1 MITYLLGVPI
11 RGCVTNAFDA
21 RQKYPD
27 LRGQA
32 GTIYYDTK
40 LGDEI
45 AKNKVT
51 RTSLDRMSVITM
63 AGIAAEALR
72 FDKAEGGIVDE
83 QQLISFFTSIQPPWN
98 LLRIQGQ
105 ARWAVLQ
112 AILLIKEHEK
122 SFNALVEALN
132 EGKSIGDCIYAIEAN
147 LPEVLPSEV
156 RKQEQIMRNKV
167 QENDA
172 YIRYIQKMTW
182 KVGGLEPLTPESSS
196 KYDIGLD
203 GFIKKEY
210 HDDVPTALATTSN
223 LADSQVAVDE
233 GIKAFTDKIK
243 ILEQKASTGITITL
257 TTLRHSLTQYTSQV
271 IWTIFTTAPRAAG
284 CGSTT

>member
-1 MITYLLGVPI
+1 M
-11 RGCVTNAFDA
+11 TNAFDA

-45 AKNKVT
+45 ANNKVT
-51 RTSLDRMSVITM
+51 RTSLNRMSVITM

-122 SFNALVEALN
+122 SFNALVQALS
-132 EGKSIGDCIYAIEAN
+132 EGKSMGDCIYAIESN
-147 LPEVLPSEV
+147 LPDVLPSEV
-156 RKQEQIMRNKV
+156 RKQEQVMRNKV

-182 KVGGLEPLTPESSS
+182 KVGGLEPMTPGSSN

-203 GFIKKEY
+203 GYIKKEY
-210 HDDVPTALATTSN
+210 HNDVKTAANTTSD
-223 LADSQVAVDE
+223 LADSQVVIDE

-243 ILEQKASTGITITL
+243 ILEQKASIGITIYILRQVELL
-257 TTLRHSLTQYTSQV
+257 TRLTS
-271 IWTIFTTAPRAAG
+271 R
-284 CGSTT
+284 